1 MSQRSFIDRAVE
13 ASASLLAML
22 TRAAADGELAPGN
35 AELAARLG
43 YASSGT
49 IVAAMHRL
57 EASGAIRVTRYQRA
71 RVVEI
76 VGLGIRTRTPSCT
89 DPHWRD
95 RAGTVKS
102 GHPGHPG
109 RTAPGPLSDFAAM
122 PGRAAQL
129 SAVTPEVRAGDDP
142 GRFLPKLAPAG
153 SKGPAG
159 SSSRGTR

>member
-1 MSQRSFIDRAVE
+1 MSKRSFIDRAVE
-13 ASASLLAML
+13 ASASLLAIL

-35 AELAARLG
+35 ADLAARLG

-102 GHPGHPG
+102 GHPG

-129 SAVTPEVRAGDDP
+129 SAATPEVREGDDP